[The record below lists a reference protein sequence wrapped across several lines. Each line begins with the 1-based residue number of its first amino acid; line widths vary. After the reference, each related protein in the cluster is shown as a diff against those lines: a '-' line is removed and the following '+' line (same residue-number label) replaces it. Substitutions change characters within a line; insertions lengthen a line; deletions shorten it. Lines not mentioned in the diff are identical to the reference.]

1 MIRAVGNKR
10 LELSDSEFRYYSSL
24 KEEFGDSEFIGLFT
38 TDKNGIITSV
48 SPPVNKTV
56 SMGIVFFIL
65 NVMMNQ
71 RVRALDVKI
80 NKTME
85 FENKVD
91 NFIAENNI
99 VERLE
104 VLEEKILGED
114 DVETS

>member
-10 LELSDSEFRYYSSL
+10 LELSDNEFDYYSSL
-24 KEEFGDSEFIGLFT
+24 KEQFGDSEFVGLFK
-38 TDKNGIITSV
+38 TDKNGIILSV
-48 SPPVNKTV
+48 SPPVDKTV

-71 RVRALDVKI
+71 RVRALDGKI
-80 NKTME
+80 NKVME

-91 NFIAENNI
+91 NFILENNI

-104 VLEEKILGED
+104 VLEAKILGED
-114 DVETS
+114 GV